1 MYRNRG
7 LLVPLLLI
15 AIGAIV
21 LLANVGVVTSEALLR
36 LGDLWPLLLVI
47 LGLQL
52 ILNHTL
58 PRQRATLIGLGATV
72 LIVIAAV
79 AYATLV
85 PATNFGTR
93 QANVSDRI
101 GGLTAATLDLGY
113 SRATVDIQG
122 GTNLGDSLYQAH
134 VEYPG
139 SDDPPAISL
148 DHESGTLAIGE
159 RSSFSPLRLF
169 GAARRHVVI
178 TLTDRI
184 PWTIKITGG
193 LANARL
199 DLRRLQLAK
208 VEISG
213 GASRLDAQLP
223 SPKGTVLIDIS
234 GSRDRYLGRC
244 QQPDAAGA
252 GRRAMARG
260 GERRRQRAAY
270 QRLLLRRHRRGLPAA
285 KPRLR
290 VGDRPPRHR
299 DQRRRLARRCP
310 DRLRPIRWRSR
321 WCWRGTAK
329 RNGVSAAGTPARPTF
344 A

>member
-21 LLANVGVVTSEALLR
+21 LLANIGVLSSEALLR

-58 PRQRATLIGLGATV
+58 PRQQATLIGLGATV
-72 LIVIAAV
+72 IIVVAAV
-79 AYATLV
+79 AYATLA
-85 PATNFGTR
+85 PSTNLGTR
-93 QANVSDRI
+93 QANVSDHI

-113 SRATVDIQG
+113 SGATVDIQA

-139 SDDPPAISL
+139 SDDPPTISL
-148 DHESGTLAIGE
+148 DRESGTLAIGE
-159 RSSFSPLRLF
+159 RPGFSPLRLF
-169 GAARRHVVI
+169 GAARRHIAI

-193 LANARL
+193 TTNARL
-199 DLRRLQLAK
+199 DLRRLQLAR

-213 GASRLDAQLP
+213 GASRVDAQLP
-223 SPKGTVLIDIS
+223 NAKGTAVIDIS
-234 GSRDRYLGRC
+234 GSVSNLTLRA
-244 QQPDAAGA
+244 PAGT
-252 GRRAMARG
+252 
-260 GERRRQRAAY
+260 QW
-270 QRLLLRRHRRGLPAA
+270 
-285 KPRLR
+285 R
-290 VGDRPPRHR
+290 VAVSG
-299 DQRRRLARRCP
+299 
-310 DRLRPIRWRSR
+310 
-321 WCWRGTAK
+321 
-329 RNGVSAAGTPARPTF
+329 GVSGLRINGSFTAAIGGDFQQQSPGYASASDRFDIEISGGASHVDVRTG
-344 A
+344 

>member
-21 LLANVGVVTSEALLR
+21 LLSNVGVVTSDALLR
-36 LGDLWPLLLVI
+36 LGDLWPLLLLI

-58 PRQRATLIGLGATV
+58 PRQQAALLGLGATV
-72 LIVIAAV
+72 VIVIAAV
-79 AYATLV
+79 AYATLA

-113 SRATVDIQG
+113 SGATVNIQG
-122 GTNLGDSLYQAH
+122 ATNLGDSLYQAH

-139 SDDPPAISL
+139 SDDPPTISL
-148 DHESGTLAIGE
+148 DHESGTLAIDEPSG
-159 RSSFSPLRLF
+159 FSPLRLF
-169 GAARRHVVI
+169 GAGRRHVVI

-184 PWTIKITGG
+184 PWTIKLSGG
-193 LANARL
+193 VANAHL

-223 SPKGTVLIDIS
+223 GAKGTVVIDIS
-234 GSRDRYLGRC
+234 GALSNVTLRAPTGAQWHVAVSGGVSGLRINGSSY
-244 QQPDAAGA
+244 AAIG
-252 GRRAMARG
+252 GGLQHQHARF
-260 GERRRQRAAY
+260 A
-270 QRLLLRRHRRGLPAA
+270 PAA
-285 KPRLR
+285 DPFCNAINGGAPHGHLR
-290 VGDRPPRHR
+290 TG
-299 DQRRRLARRCP
+299 
-310 DRLRPIRWRSR
+310 
-321 WCWRGTAK
+321 
-329 RNGVSAAGTPARPTF
+329 
-344 A
+344 